1 MLCKN
6 TLVMLMFVGLGII
19 SLGGCAKS
27 SSNQVVNNS
36 AVNQVVNK
44 SPVNQVVDKSPSNQ
58 VVNKSPVDQIIDR
71 KTFLQVLAR
80 CKATAGDNAS
90 RCVLK
95 TFTLKT
101 ETYCAD
107 NELSSGNPKCV
118 EIQKKVTDK
127 VGDNFMEDLTDALK
141 K

>member
-1 MLCKN
+1 
-6 TLVMLMFVGLGII
+6 MLMFVGLGII
-19 SLGGCAKS
+19 GLDGCAKS

-36 AVNQVVNK
+36 PANQVVNN
-44 SPVNQVVDKSPSNQ
+44 SPVNQVVNKSPSNQ

-80 CKATAGDNAS
+80 CKATAGDNAVS
-90 RCVLK
+90 CVSK

-101 ETYCAD
+101 EAYCAD
-107 NELSSGNPKCV
+107 NELSSAHPKCV

-127 VGDNFMEDLTDALK
+127 LSDNFLDNVADALEK
-141 K
+141 

>member
-6 TLVMLMFVGLGII
+6 TLVMLIFIGFGII
-19 SLGGCAKS
+19 GLDGCAKS

-36 AVNQVVNK
+36 PVNQVVNN
-44 SPVNQVVDKSPSNQ
+44 SPVNQ

-80 CKATAGDNAS
+80 CKATAGDNAV
-90 RCVLK
+90 RCVSK
-95 TFTLKT
+95 TFALRT

-127 VGDNFMEDLTDALK
+127 VGDNFLDNVTDTFEK
-141 K
+141 